1 MARGK
6 SHCIRFTGDMEI
18 REAFVWEDLRYKDLK
33 KTVHV
38 NRSLLRI
45 ARDLIAL
52 VNIRPA
58 HIGWLVDEKQ

>member
-1 MARGK
+1 
-6 SHCIRFTGDMEI
+6 MEI